1 MINKKSLGCLLIVL
15 IQSITSAQW
24 ISIDKYSTP
33 DSPPVVQLIS
43 DDAISTV
50 IKIDLPG
57 FYINEFSA
65 EGKNYHSISLDAEGI
80 TTEVGF
86 PEIPH
91 IAKIL
96 AIPDQGTISIEILE
110 SSPVQIFK
118 GINIPP
124 ARESWIEG
132 QPETPYAENVLAYAS
147 EDVYPNTYAKADD
160 PVVFRDFRIARISIF
175 PIRYSPSKHEIQ
187 AVSSITIKVN
197 YSPGTGSQSE
207 NDSFKTN
214 CPLIR

>member
-43 DDAISTV
+43 DDAFSTV
-50 IKIDLPG
+50 IKVDLPG

-65 EGKNYHSISLDAEGI
+65 EGKTYQSISFDAEGI

-96 AIPDQGTISIEILE
+96 AIPDQGTVSVEILE
-110 SSPVQIFK
+110 TSPVQTFK

-124 ARESWIEG
+124 ARESWEEG
-132 QPETPYAENVLAYAS
+132 KPETAYLENPEAYNSDNIYPGNFARV
-147 EDVYPNTYAKADD
+147 EDPA
-160 PVVFRDFRIARISIF
+160 VFRDFRIARVSIF
-175 PIRYSPSKHEIQ
+175 PIRYSPSKKKFRQ
-187 AVSSITIKVN
+187 FLQLQLK
-197 YSPGTGSQSE
+197 
-207 NDSFKTN
+207 
-214 CPLIR
+214 LII